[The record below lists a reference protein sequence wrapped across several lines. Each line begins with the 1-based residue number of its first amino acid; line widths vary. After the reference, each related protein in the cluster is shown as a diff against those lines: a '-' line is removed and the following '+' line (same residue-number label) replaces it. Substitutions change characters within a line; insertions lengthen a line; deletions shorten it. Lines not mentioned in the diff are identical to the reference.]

1 MPSSSRSTA
10 VWRVIVKNGPHF
22 PVNINPW
29 AIQWAQQI
37 QTCGR
42 LSLYILHAA
51 APTLHRTVGVGVLAH
66 ISIIQILPWFFPT
79 CTRAHA
85 DLVLT
90 LFWGPQ
96 ASDASDRYLFIIHSW
111 ENLRERKDKSGYTSF
126 DFARTNK
133 SLYPRCRLVMVK
145 ILSRLLSRVIIIGC
159 NWNSSGTPVSSLPS
173 EFFL

>member
-1 MPSSSRSTA
+1 MSAANSDMRPSVSVHTTHCCAHTA
-10 VWRVIVKNGPHF
+10 PHCG
-22 PVNINPW
+22 
-29 AIQWAQQI
+29 
-37 QTCGR
+37 CGR
-42 LSLYILHAA
+42 GCPHLHHPNSSL
-51 APTLHRTVGVGVLAH
+51 
-66 ISIIQILPWFFPT
+66 ILPNLYSS
-79 CTRAHA
+79 TRRFG
-85 DLVLT
+85 LT

-96 ASDASDRYLFIIHSW
+96 ASHASDRYLFIIPSW

-145 ILSRLLSRVIIIGC
+145 IVSRLLSRVIIIGC